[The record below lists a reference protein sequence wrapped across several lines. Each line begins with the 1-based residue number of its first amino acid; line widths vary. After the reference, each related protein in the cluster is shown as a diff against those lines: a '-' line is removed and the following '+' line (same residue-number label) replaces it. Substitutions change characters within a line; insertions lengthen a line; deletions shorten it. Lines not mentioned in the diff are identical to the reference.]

1 MWQVRLQQKLAAVSV
16 ATVLESGVLE
26 DVLLLASGAT
36 LENSEKSM
44 AVVLLIAL
52 HPFGAHLVLLPKC
65 TKKLKTCDDLEKIK
79 NYKNE

>member
-1 MWQVRLQQKLAAVSV
+1 M
-16 ATVLESGVLE
+16 ATVSEFGVLA

-36 LENSEKSM
+36 LESSEKSM

-52 HPFGAHLVLLPKC
+52 HLFGAHLVLLPKC
-65 TKKLKTCDDLEKIK
+65 TKKLKTCDDLERIK

>member
-1 MWQVRLQQKLAAVSV
+1 M

-26 DVLLLASGAT
+26 DALLLVLGVT

-52 HPFGAHLVLLPKC
+52 HLFGAHLVLLPKC
-65 TKKLKTCDDLEKIK
+65 IKKLKTCDDLERIK